1 MRFSAHRVDV
11 VESSRHVE
19 VSVGG
24 LTLADSGRPMMLFET
39 GLPTRY
45 YLPKMDIRLGMPER
59 SDSHTSCPYKGTAS
73 YFSMRT
79 SEDLV
84 ENIAWCYE
92 TSIPEIPKIAG
103 RVCFYNEKTDIT
115 LDGELQ
121 VRPRT
126 KWS

>member
-1 MRFSAHRVDV
+1 MHGSKK
-11 VESSRHVE
+11 
-19 VSVGG
+19 
-24 LTLADSGRPMMLFET
+24 
-39 GLPTRY
+39 TR
-45 YLPKMDIRLGMPER
+45 KCSFTQEI
-59 SDSHTSCPYKGTAS
+59 HNKGTAS
-73 YFSMRT
+73 YFSVRT
-79 SEDLV
+79 SEGLV

-92 TSIPEIPKIAG
+92 TSIPEMPKIAG